1 MRISSKAV
9 AMAMACGLGLGLSA
23 AGSAQAGPAVLN
35 FSGACGDCTGLGTG
49 TLTLQN
55 FSSGPLTTNDFVSFV
70 YKSNL
75 VSFTLN
81 SSDIVAMI
89 GSIDPNDP
97 SHAVIDLI
105 QLGGTGWEF
114 QRNDDGTWSVSSDIT
129 GKYNSGSGGGGGGG
143 GGGSPGFSGGPGF
156 SGSPGDGFGGA
167 DTTRVNDDVGTQSSV
182 TFDAITVPAGVPEP
196 ASWAM
201 MILGFTGMGA
211 LLRARRQRRFAGI
224 ETA

>member
-1 MRISSKAV
+1 MAV
-9 AMAMACGLGLGLSA
+9 ACGLGFGLAA
-23 AGSAQAGPAVLN
+23 AGSAQADPTVLN
-35 FSGACGDCTGLGTG
+35 FSGACGDCTGVGTG

-55 FSSGPLTTNDFVSFV
+55 FTSGPLTTNDFVSFV

-75 VSFTLN
+75 ISFTLN

-97 SHAVIDLI
+97 AHAVIDLI
-105 QLGGTGWEF
+105 QLGGTGWQF
-114 QRNDDGTWSVSSDIT
+114 QRNDDGTWSVSSNIT
-129 GKYNSGSGGGGGGG
+129 GQYNSGSGGGSGGGGGGG
-143 GGGSPGFSGGPGF
+143 GGGSPGFSGGPD
-156 SGSPGDGFGGA
+156 DGFGGT
-167 DTTRVNDDVGTQSSV
+167 DTTRVNDDIGSQSSV
-182 TFDAITVPAGVPEP
+182 TFAPAAGVPEP